1 MLHSGYGRTCYI
13 WVMEGHVTFTL
24 WKDMLHLRGWFN
36 KLICLSP
43 MILCNLSFHVF
54 MEGQKCYTLTGQISF
69 ETKCADCPWSW
80 SITQVSKEA
89 WETKV
94 YNLNIYFCQ
103 PPYNHQTHKN
113 WSKIWE
119 FTTKLN
125 LSSIFISIGSRWGMW
140 VNVVIRWMINNLLV
154 LLRKSV
160 TPTIFQIKI

>member
-1 MLHSGYGRTCYI
+1 MEGNFAFGFYWSTSYI
-13 WVMEGHVTFTL
+13 WEADSIMCFISL
-24 WKDMLHLRGWFN
+24 
-36 KLICLSP
+36 
-43 MILCNLSFHVF
+43 ILCNLSFHMV
-54 MEGQKCYTLTGQISF
+54 MEEQTSYALTWQLLF
-69 ETKCADCPWSW
+69 ETKSEDCLWSW
-80 SITQVSKEA
+80 SISQVSKEA

-125 LSSIFISIGSRWGMW
+125 LSSIFISIGSGWGMW